1 MIEGIIGKKM
11 QLWKWDEAKCAG
23 KNDSDIARKD
33 SNDIAHYWIL
43 SKREMDENN
52 NGLLKKKKT
61 VYSLNAGAVM
71 THIQWLCNEPEMQ
84 PKVTLT

>member
-1 MIEGIIGKKM
+1 
-11 QLWKWDEAKCAG
+11 
-23 KNDSDIARKD
+23 
-33 SNDIAHYWIL
+33 
-43 SKREMDENN
+43 MDENN

-84 PKVTLT
+84 PKVTLTQLAAWGCAKYHQEPMTAFFPSTIAQ